1 MTFVFSTRAQA
12 IMLRGGEMRS
22 GEMRPG
28 SEGSG
33 EVSGEVSGKVSGEV
47 SSGTGE
53 ILREMSE
60 IQAGSLLTTYYL
72 PRL

>member
-12 IMLRGGEMRS
+12 IMLRGGEGS
-22 GEMRPG
+22 GEG

-33 EVSGEVSGKVSGEV
+33 EGSGEVSGKVSGEV

-60 IQAGSLLTTYYL
+60 IQAGSLLTTYHL